1 MADPSAPA
9 PLPPQRPSS
18 GPPRRGK
25 AWLRQLL
32 PAEPKRRLRTVQT
45 LVACS
50 FSVASIAFLVF
61 AGLAGFTASATVL
74 LWSAITLGGSLGFYL
89 VIRTGWSER
98 LSDPSMTIAQMVY
111 ATCACAVIY
120 TQVGALRGAI
130 PVLLM
135 VVMMFGM
142 FALPT
147 RRVIGVCLF
156 ALLAFAAA
164 MAQTTLLHP
173 EVAPAAVEWG
183 HFLMLATVMPAVA
196 VLAER
201 LRHMRR
207 RLHDQ
212 KRDLAKALHE
222 IELLASRDSLTGLFN
237 RRWIEDML
245 QREMVRCERSGS
257 RLAFALLDIDH
268 FKRVN
273 DQHGHACGDAVLVA
287 FGQTIQAKVRSTDAV
302 ARWGGEESVLLM
314 PDTDL
319 PNAGLVAERL
329 RSATE
334 GLAVAHGE
342 RSLRISVSIGLTEY
356 RLGESSAALAQ
367 RADEALYAAKAG
379 GRNRVVTR

>member
-1 MADPSAPA
+1 MANLPVSAPLQ
-9 PLPPQRPSS
+9 PPSS
-18 GPPRRGK
+18 PPGPPRQRASG
-25 AWLRQLL
+25 LRLL

-61 AGLAGFTASATVL
+61 AGLAGFSSQGAVA
-74 LWSAITLGGSLGFYL
+74 LWSVITLGGSLGFYL
-89 VIRTGWSER
+89 AIRTGWSER
-98 LSDPSMTIAQMVY
+98 LRDPSMTISQMVY
-111 ATCACAVIY
+111 ATTACAVIY

-156 ALLAFAAA
+156 ALLAFAVA
-164 MAQTTLLHP
+164 MALTTLQHP
-173 EVAPAAVEWG
+173 DLAPAAVEWG
-183 HFLMLATVMPAVA
+183 HFLMLATAMPAVA

-237 RRWIEDML
+237 RRWLEDLL
-245 QREMVRCERSGS
+245 QREMARCERSDS

-268 FKRVN
+268 FKSVN
-273 DQHGHACGDAVLVA
+273 DRYGHACGDAVLVA
-287 FGQTIQAKVRSTDAV
+287 FGQTILAKVRATDAV
-302 ARWGGEESVLLM
+302 ARWGGEEFVLVM

-319 PNAGLVAERL
+319 SNAGLVAERL
-329 RSATE
+329 RSAIEQLTVQHDE
-334 GLAVAHGE
+334 V
-342 RSLRISVSIGLTEY
+342 SLRITVSIGLTDF
-356 RLGESSAALAQ
+356 RPGESSAALAQ
-367 RADEALYAAKAG
+367 RADEALYAAKAQ
-379 GRNRVVTR
+379 GRNRVVTH

>member
-1 MADPSAPA
+1 M
-9 PLPPQRPSS
+9 
-18 GPPRRGK
+18 PRRGR
-25 AWLRQLL
+25 ARLPRLL
-32 PAEPKRRLRTVQT
+32 PVDPKRRLRTVQT

-61 AGLAGFTASATVL
+61 AGLAGFSTIATVL

-89 VIRTGWSER
+89 AIRTGWSER
-98 LSDPSMTIAQMVY
+98 LRDPSMTISQMVY
-111 ATCACAVIY
+111 ATTACAVIY

-147 RRVIGVCLF
+147 RKVIGVCLF
-156 ALLAFAAA
+156 ALLAFAGA
-164 MAQTTLLHP
+164 MALAHLRHP
-173 EVAPAAVEWG
+173 DVAPAAVEWG

-212 KRDLAKALHE
+212 KRDLAQALHE
-222 IELLASRDSLTGLFN
+222 IELLASRDSLTGLSN
-237 RRWIEDML
+237 RRWLEELL
-245 QREMVRCERSGS
+245 QREMARCERSGS

-287 FGQTIQAKVRSTDAV
+287 FGQTILNKVRTTDAV
-302 ARWGGEESVLLM
+302 ARWGGEEFVLVM

-319 PNAGLVAERL
+319 SNAALVAERL
-329 RSATE
+329 RGATE
-334 GLAVAHGE
+334 GLVVQHGE
-342 RSLRISVSIGLTEY
+342 QSLSITVSIGLTEF
-356 RLGESSAALAQ
+356 RSGESSAALAQ

-379 GRNRVVTR
+379 GRNRVVTH